1 MSNGQQL
8 CPWSLS
14 KGCESYKHVW
24 ITARSS
30 LSQSPMDYWQKSY
43 ALDKQIP
50 LYGQINIPN
59 PPLWQLY
66 QTLVSRLDNNIILY
80 DEYQRCSETPLNLVN
95 NSCNQFI
102 LFVHNRQPITNWD
115 FFAFAFFQSWF
126 YICVIRELTLSLNL
140 CH

>member
-50 LYGQINIPN
+50 LYRQINIPN

-80 DEYQRCSETPLNLVN
+80 DEYQRCSETPLNLVD

-102 LFVHNRQPITNWD
+102 LFVHNR
-115 FFAFAFFQSWF
+115 FFC
-126 YICVIRELTLSLNL
+126 ICIFSKLILYMCYKGAHVIFELVSLVI
-140 CH
+140 C

>member
-80 DEYQRCSETPLNLVN
+80 DEYQRCSETPLNLVD

-102 LFVHNRQPITNWD
+102 LFVHNR
-115 FFAFAFFQSWF
+115 FFC
-126 YICVIRELTLSLNL
+126 ICIFSKLILYMCYKGAHVIFELVSLII
-140 CH
+140 C

>member
-50 LYGQINIPN
+50 LYRQINIPN

-80 DEYQRCSETPLNLVN
+80 DEYQRCSETPLNLVD

-102 LFVHNRQPITNWD
+102 LFVHNR
-115 FFAFAFFQSWF
+115 FFC
-126 YICVIRELTLSLNL
+126 ICIFSKLILYMCYKGAHVIFELVSLII
-140 CH
+140 C